1 MAQRFSSKHNVLFP
15 DKITIEDSKVTYYKG
30 ELIGDKSRVVFKQKV
45 ASVFINWNI
54 LFFDLVIESKGGQT
68 IVAKAFSKADA
79 RGIMDLLT

>member
-45 ASVFINWNI
+45 ASVFIN
-54 LFFDLVIESKGGQT
+54 
-68 IVAKAFSKADA
+68 
-79 RGIMDLLT
+79 